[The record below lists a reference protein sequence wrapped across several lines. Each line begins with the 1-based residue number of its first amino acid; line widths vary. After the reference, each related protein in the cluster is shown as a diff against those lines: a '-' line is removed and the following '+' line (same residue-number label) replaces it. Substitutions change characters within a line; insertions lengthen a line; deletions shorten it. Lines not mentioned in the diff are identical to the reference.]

1 MSLKLFTTDNYDQK
15 AYIPLGFVRGTM
27 VHAVSF
33 FRDIVGNVTA
43 IFGGANSAINKKID
57 DTHDE
62 AIKEL
67 VKYTMTTY
75 PSATAIAGISISL
88 TEMREFIICVACG
101 TALGPN
107 TSSSS
112 SSSSSS
118 DVVKPDAPLTYNRGN
133 IPVPKG
139 GFSKHYRNKN
149 KTKRIYSN
157 IKRHTKRHR

>member
-1 MSLKLFTTDNYDQK
+1 MLFTTDNYDQQ
-15 AYIPLGFVRGTM
+15 AYTPLGFVRGTM

-33 FRDIVGNVTA
+33 LRDIVGNVTA
-43 IFGGANSAINKKID
+43 VFGGANSAINQKID

-67 VKYTMTTY
+67 VKYTMNKY

-118 DVVKPDAPLTYNRGN
+118 NVVKPNHIRL
-133 IPVPKG
+133 PVSQG
-139 GFSKHYRNKN
+139 GFSKHFKN
-149 KTKRIYSN
+149 KTKRIHAKT
-157 IKRHTKRHR
+157 KRHTKRHR

>member
-1 MSLKLFTTDNYDQK
+1 MLFTTDNYDQQ
-15 AYIPLGFVRGTM
+15 AYTPLGFVRGTM

-33 FRDIVGNVTA
+33 LRDIVGNVTA
-43 IFGGANSAINKKID
+43 VFGGANSAINQKID

-67 VKYTMTTY
+67 VKYTMNKY

-112 SSSSSS
+112 SSSN
-118 DVVKPDAPLTYNRGN
+118 VVKPNPIRL
-133 IPVPKG
+133 PVSQG
-139 GFSKHYRNKN
+139 GFSKHFKN
-149 KTKRIYSN
+149 KTKRIHAKT
-157 IKRHTKRHR
+157 KRHTKRHR

>member
-1 MSLKLFTTDNYDQK
+1 MLFTTDNYDQQ
-15 AYIPLGFVRGTM
+15 AYTPLGFVRGTM

-33 FRDIVGNVTA
+33 LRDIVGNVTA
-43 IFGGANSAINKKID
+43 VFGGANSAINKKID
-57 DTHDE
+57 DTYDE

-67 VKYTMTTY
+67 VKYTMNKY

-112 SSSSSS
+112 SSSSN
-118 DVVKPDAPLTYNRGN
+118 VVKPNPIRV
-133 IPVPKG
+133 PVSQG
-139 GFSKHYRNKN
+139 GFSKHFKN
-149 KTKRIYSN
+149 KTKRIHAKT
-157 IKRHTKRHR
+157 KRHTKRHR

>member
-1 MSLKLFTTDNYDQK
+1 MLFTTDNYDQQ
-15 AYIPLGFVRGTM
+15 AYTPLGFVRGTM

-43 IFGGANSAINKKID
+43 VFGGANSAINQKID

-67 VKYTMTTY
+67 VKYTMNKY

-112 SSSSSS
+112 SSSSN
-118 DVVKPDAPLTYNRGN
+118 VVKPNHIRL
-133 IPVPKG
+133 PVPQG
-139 GFSKHYRNKN
+139 GFSKHYINKN
-149 KTKRIYSN
+149 KTKRIHTKT
-157 IKRHTKRHR
+157 KRHTKRHK

>member
-1 MSLKLFTTDNYDQK
+1 MSLKLFTTSNYDEK
-15 AYIPLGFVRGTM
+15 AYKPLGFVRGTM

-33 FRDIVGNVTA
+33 FRDIVGNISG

-67 VKYTMTTY
+67 VKYTMNTY
-75 PSATAIAGISISL
+75 PSATAIAGITISL

-112 SSSSSS
+112 SSSS
-118 DVVKPDAPLTYNRGN
+118 DIVKPNPIRL
-133 IPVPKG
+133 PVPKG
-139 GFSKHYRNKN
+139 GFSKHYRNRNKN
-149 KTKRIYSN
+149 KTKRIHSN
-157 IKRHTKRHR
+157 IKRYTKRHR

>member
-1 MSLKLFTTDNYDQK
+1 MSLMLFTTDNYDQQ
-15 AYIPLGFVRGTM
+15 AYTPLGFVRGTM

-33 FRDIVGNVTA
+33 LRDIVGNVTA
-43 IFGGANSAINKKID
+43 VFGGANSAINQKID

-67 VKYTMTTY
+67 VKYTMNKY

-112 SSSSSS
+112 SSSN
-118 DVVKPDAPLTYNRGN
+118 VVKPNPIRLH
-133 IPVPKG
+133 VSQG
-139 GFSKHYRNKN
+139 GFSKHFKN
-149 KTKRIYSN
+149 KTKRIHAKT
-157 IKRHTKRHR
+157 KRHTKRHR

>member
-1 MSLKLFTTDNYDQK
+1 MSLKLFTTDNYDEK
-15 AYIPLGFVRGTM
+15 AYTPLGFVRGTM

-67 VKYTMTTY
+67 VKYTMNTY

-112 SSSSSS
+112 SSSSSDIVNPNS
-118 DVVKPDAPLTYNRGN
+118 IRLP
-133 IPVPKG
+133 IPRG
-139 GFSKHYRNKN
+139 GFSKHFKN
-149 KTKRIYSN
+149 KTKRIYAKT
-157 IKRHTKRHR
+157 KRHTKRHR

>member
-1 MSLKLFTTDNYDQK
+1 MLFTTDNYDQQ
-15 AYIPLGFVRGTM
+15 AYTPLGFVRGTM

-43 IFGGANSAINKKID
+43 VFGGANSAINQKID

-67 VKYTMTTY
+67 VKYTMNKY

-107 TSSSS
+107 TSSLSS
-112 SSSSSS
+112 SSSSSPS
-118 DVVKPDAPLTYNRGN
+118 DVVNPNPIRL
-133 IPVPKG
+133 PVPQG

-149 KTKRIYSN
+149 KTKRIHIN
-157 IKRHTKRHR
+157 TKRHTKDIGMFII

>member
-1 MSLKLFTTDNYDQK
+1 MSLKLFTTSNYDEK
-15 AYIPLGFVRGTM
+15 AYTPLGFVRGTM

-67 VKYTMTTY
+67 VKYTMNTY

-112 SSSSSS
+112 SSSSSDIVNPNS
-118 DVVKPDAPLTYNRGN
+118 IRLP
-133 IPVPKG
+133 IPRG
-139 GFSKHYRNKN
+139 GFSKHFKN
-149 KTKRIYSN
+149 KTKRIYAKT
-157 IKRHTKRHR
+157 KRHTKRHR